1 MRQGQAMLMWK
12 EKVADGLARLLAA
25 SPVSPSPGCRV
36 RAEESIFF
44 GDFVFGFLP
53 NPRCLLEP
61 F

>member
-1 MRQGQAMLMWK
+1 MLMWK
-12 EKVADGLARLLAA
+12 EKVADGLARLLAD

-36 RAEESIFF
+36 RAEESILF